1 MNQAAWLYF
10 EDPCWETSSSAKTY
24 RSICRSFL
32 FPTSIIG
39 TLQQRGRQNFVIQVR
54 LVPHILHWQT
64 NRYLLDLSHHVQQ
77 FFMDHLYHF
86 EAERNEGQVYFTAAG
101 MPWISERIWVDLWK
115 RTFCLMWLNRPG
127 YNRWCLWSRSV
138 GRWSTHPRDR
148 HSVEDVSLQY
158 LEAEL
163 KNNAITLTRTCPAVS
178 TSWRWYSCPFI
189 VIILVNA
196 EVQKDKENEEHN
208 QYGQL
213 ATSTVEEK
221 NAGEENGLAFQSNR
235 PFGVW
240 QNQETQLG
248 WNFRIILQ

>member
-1 MNQAAWLYF
+1 M
-10 EDPCWETSSSAKTY
+10 SSSVRTY

-39 TLQQRGRQNFVIQVR
+39 TLQQTGRQNFVIQVR
-54 LVPHILHWQT
+54 RVPHILPWQT

-86 EAERNEGQVYFTAAG
+86 EAKRNEGRAYFAAAG
-101 MPWISERIWVDLWK
+101 MLRLSERIWVDLWK

-127 YNRWCLWSRSV
+127 YSRWCLWSRSV

-148 HSVEDVSLQY
+148 HGEEDVSLQY

-163 KNNAITLTRTCPAVS
+163 KNNAIPLKITFRTLTRTCPAVS

-196 EVQKDKENEEHN
+196 AVQKDKGY
-208 QYGQL
+208 QY
-213 ATSTVEEK
+213 
-221 NAGEENGLAFQSNR
+221 R
-235 PFGVW
+235 
-240 QNQETQLG
+240 
-248 WNFRIILQ
+248 